1 MRTLTALVSLL
12 LLCMVQAPAVFAAD
26 VSAAGLALEE
36 VVPPSLAAYLA
47 EAGVD
52 VTAPRTAL
60 AGEGAL
66 KLFGRDQ
73 GSPFEYLVLHK
84 NPDGTGR
91 LILIGSLLPGEE
103 QGLSISFDTAGD
115 LFTAQQLTVEC
126 IRQISITFQSLVS
139 VAYNCLAVPNALSC
153 ALNVIDLITNIILI
167 PLSCEAPAE
176 GTL

>member
-1 MRTLTALVSLL
+1 
-12 LLCMVQAPAVFAAD
+12 LLCTVQAPAACAAD
-26 VSAAGLALEE
+26 VCAAGLTLEE

-47 EAGVD
+47 DAGVD
-52 VTAPRTAL
+52 VTAPRA
-60 AGEGAL
+60 AIADDGAV
-66 KLFGRDQ
+66 KLFAYDK

-84 NPDGTGR
+84 DPDGTGR
-91 LILIGSLLPGEE
+91 LVLIGNLLPGEE
-103 QGLSISFDTAGD
+103 QGLSIAFDTAGD

-139 VAYNCLAVPNALSC
+139 VTYNCLAVPNALSC